1 VKFTEHLKAVGST
14 LGGRPAFLKFCF
26 IKTGLSGFGKM
37 YVCTAGSQW
46 RLRLWS
52 NRWLHAHGKGY
63 LLQILFHAADNI
75 PCHVHVNIQT
85 DNQKIE
91 KSD

>member
-1 VKFTEHLKAVGST
+1 MII
-14 LGGRPAFLKFCF
+14 F
-26 IKTGLSGFGKM
+26 IAAD
-37 YVCTAGSQW
+37 CTAGFLW

-91 KSD
+91 NRIRISSTL

>member
-1 VKFTEHLKAVGST
+1 
-14 LGGRPAFLKFCF
+14 
-26 IKTGLSGFGKM
+26 M

-52 NRWLHAHGKGY
+52 NRWLHVHGKGY

-91 KSD
+91 LGNYAKSVHCHIMSDAMKGSQAPVLAGHP